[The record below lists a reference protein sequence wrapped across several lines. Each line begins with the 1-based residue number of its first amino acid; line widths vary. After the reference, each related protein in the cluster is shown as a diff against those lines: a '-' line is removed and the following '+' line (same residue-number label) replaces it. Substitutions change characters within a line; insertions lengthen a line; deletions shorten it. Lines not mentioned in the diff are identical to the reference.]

1 MATIRL
7 SALRLNEE
15 AHMQD
20 VVIVGSGPVGA
31 GLAIELGQR
40 GIGCVLV
47 ERHPQPQ
54 PVPKGQN
61 LTQRS
66 GEHFRAWGV
75 AKEIRAACP
84 IPHEFGSTGVTC
96 YGALLS
102 GYAHDWLRRAEV
114 RAYYAADNERL
125 PQYCTEQVLRARA
138 AQLSSVQVRY
148 GWSVEGVRQDESGT
162 SVTLAER
169 KGTGREELR
178 TRYVVGCDGSRSVV
192 RDSAGIEQTLDR
204 HGKRMVLLV
213 FRSLELHQLLER
225 FPGKS
230 YFKVLR
236 PELEGYWQFFG
247 RVDLDGRW
255 FFHAPVPDDATAD
268 NFDFTARLWQAAGAE
283 FAMELEHLGFWDL
296 RIAIA
301 RNYRKGRVL
310 LAGDS
315 AHSHPPYGGYGI
327 NTGFEDAR
335 NLGWKLAAE
344 LQGWGGPALLNS
356 YGTERRPVFVST
368 AKDYIARLIDE
379 DRAFVAAHDPLRD
392 RAGFEA
398 AWNERAK
405 AGNLDV
411 LRFAP
416 QYEGSPIVCGPAG
429 GRSHASGGHEARAR
443 AGHHLCPQPLADGRC
458 LFDALGEWFTLVA
471 LDAPAAVPS
480 AFQTAAQRMGVP
492 LRVVKDSR
500 RGGREAYQC
509 SCLLVRPDQFVAWAG
524 EAGPQDTE
532 AILRRAVGHVH
543 CGRTEPAEG
552 ES

>member
-1 MATIRL
+1 MPA
-7 SALRLNEE
+7 EE
-15 AHMQD
+15 LGGVEFQD
-20 VVIVGSGPVGA
+20 VVIVGGGPVGT

-40 GIGCVLV
+40 GVGCTLV
-47 ERHPQPQ
+47 ERHAQPQ

-75 AKEIRAACP
+75 AKEIRSACP
-84 IPHEFGSTGVTC
+84 IPHEFGAAGVTC

-102 GYAHDWLRRAEV
+102 GYAHDWLRRAKV

-138 AQLSSVQVRY
+138 AQLSSVQIRY
-148 GWSVEGVRQDESGT
+148 GWSAEGLCQDESGA
-162 SVTLAER
+162 SVLVAER
-169 KGTGREELR
+169 EGRGREKLR
-178 TRYVVGCDGSRSVV
+178 ARYVVGCDGSRSVV

-213 FRSLELHQLLER
+213 FRSLELHRLLDR
-225 FPGKS
+225 FLGKS

-247 RVDLDGRW
+247 RVDLDGGW
-255 FFHAPVPDDATAD
+255 FFHAPVPDDATED
-268 NFDFTARLWQAAGAE
+268 NLDFTSLLWQAAGAE
-283 FAMELEHLGFWDL
+283 FAVQLEYLGFWDL
-296 RIAIA
+296 RFAIA
-301 RNYRKGRVL
+301 NNYRKGRVF

-335 NLGWKLAAE
+335 NLGWKLAAQ

-356 YGTERRPVFVST
+356 YSAERRPVFAAT
-368 AKDYIARLIDE
+368 AKDYIARLIEE
-379 DRAFVAAHDPLRD
+379 DRAFVTAYDPLRG
-392 RAGFEA
+392 RAEFEA
-398 AWNERAK
+398 AWNEQAK

-416 QYEGSPIVCGPAG
+416 QYEGSPIVFGPAG
-429 GRSHASGGHEARAR
+429 GRSHASGGHDSKAR
-443 AGHHLCPQPLADGRC
+443 AGHHLCPQPLADGRN
-458 LFDALGEWFTLVA
+458 LYDALGDWFTLVT
-471 LDAPAAVPS
+471 LDAPPEVAP
-480 AFQTAAQRMGVP
+480 AFRAAAQRLGVP
-492 LRVVKDSR
+492 LRVVDDSR
-500 RGGREAYQC
+500 SGGREAYGC

-524 EAGPQDTE
+524 ESGAEGAE
-532 AILRRAVGHVH
+532 RILGRAAGHVH
-543 CGRTEPAEG
+543 C
-552 ES
+552 